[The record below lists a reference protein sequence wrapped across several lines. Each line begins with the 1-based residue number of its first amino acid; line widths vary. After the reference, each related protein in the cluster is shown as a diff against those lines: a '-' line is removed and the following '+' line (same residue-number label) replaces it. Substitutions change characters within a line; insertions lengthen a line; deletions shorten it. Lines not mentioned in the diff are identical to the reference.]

1 MVIGLTGQTG
11 SGKSTLARLLG
22 FESINADEVAHEV
35 LLDPRVKNQLCGRF
49 GQDILDDNGEINR
62 GELAKKAF
70 ANPNSLAML
79 GAITHPAII
88 KEILDRIELLEGRGE
103 KIILL
108 DAPTLF
114 ESGAHKMC
122 SKIIFVTADGQI
134 RKKRIM
140 KRDGLSEQAAELRL
154 RAQKTDDFYKSADYK
169 IINNGDKRELEKSA
183 LSLKETLI
191 KLTEE

>member
-11 SGKSTLARLLG
+11 SGKSTVARLLG

-35 LLDPRVKNQLCGRF
+35 LLDPRVKNELCGRF

-140 KRDGLSEQAAELRL
+140 ERDGLSEQAAELRL

-183 LSLKETLI
+183 LSLKEALI

>member
-11 SGKSTLARLLG
+11 SGKSTVARLLG

-35 LLDPRVKNQLCGRF
+35 LLDPRVKNELCGRF

-79 GAITHPAII
+79 GTITHPAII

-140 KRDGLSEQAAELRL
+140 ERDGLSEQAAELRL
-154 RAQKTDDFYKSADYK
+154 RAQKTDDFYKLADYK

>member
-11 SGKSTLARLLG
+11 SGKSTVARLLG

-35 LLDPRVKNQLCGRF
+35 LLDPRVKNELCGRF

-140 KRDGLSEQAAELRL
+140 ERDGLSDQAAELRL

-183 LSLKETLI
+183 LSLIETLI

>member
-11 SGKSTLARLLG
+11 SGKSTVARLLG

-35 LLDPRVKNQLCGRF
+35 LLDPRVKNELCGRF

-140 KRDGLSEQAAELRL
+140 ERDGLSDQAAELRL

-169 IINNGDKRELEKSA
+169 IINNGDKRELEKST

>member
-11 SGKSTLARLLG
+11 SGKSTVAKLLG

-35 LLDPRVKNQLCGRF
+35 LLDPRVKNELCGRF

-122 SKIIFVTADGQI
+122 SKTIFVTADGQI

-140 KRDGLSEQAAELRL
+140 ERDGLSEQAAELRL

>member
-11 SGKSTLARLLG
+11 SGKSTVARLLG

-35 LLDPRVKNQLCGRF
+35 LLDPRVKNELCGRF

-122 SKIIFVTADGQI
+122 YKIIFVTADGQI

-140 KRDGLSEQAAELRL
+140 ERDGLSEQAAELRL

>member
-11 SGKSTLARLLG
+11 SGKSTVAKLLG

-35 LLDPRVKNQLCGRF
+35 LLDTRVKNELCGRF

-88 KEILDRIELLEGRGE
+88 KEILGRIELLEGLGE

-140 KRDGLSEQAAELRL
+140 ERDGLSEQAAELRL

>member
-11 SGKSTLARLLG
+11 SGKSTVARLLG

-35 LLDPRVKNQLCGRF
+35 LLDPRVKNELCGRF

>member
-11 SGKSTLARLLG
+11 SGKSTVARLLG

-35 LLDPRVKNQLCGRF
+35 LLDTRVKNELCGRF

-140 KRDGLSEQAAELRL
+140 ERDGLSDQAAELRL

>member
-11 SGKSTLARLLG
+11 SGKSTVARLLG

-35 LLDPRVKNQLCGRF
+35 LLDLRVKNELCGRF

-140 KRDGLSEQAAELRL
+140 ERDGLSEQAAELRL

>member
-11 SGKSTLARLLG
+11 SGKSTVARLLG

-35 LLDPRVKNQLCGRF
+35 LLDTRVKNELCGRF

-88 KEILDRIELLEGRGE
+88 KEILGRIELLEGLGE

-140 KRDGLSEQAAELRL
+140 ERDGLSEQAAELRL

-169 IINNGDKRELEKSA
+169 IINNGDKRELEKST

>member
-11 SGKSTLARLLG
+11 SGKSTVARLLG

-35 LLDPRVKNQLCGRF
+35 LLDTRVKNELCGRF

-140 KRDGLSEQAAELRL
+140 ERDGLSEQAAELRL

>member
-11 SGKSTLARLLG
+11 SGKSTVARLLG

-35 LLDPRVKNQLCGRF
+35 LLDPRVKNELCGRF

-140 KRDGLSEQAAELRL
+140 ERDGLSEQGAELRL

>member
-11 SGKSTLARLLG
+11 SGKSTVARLLG

-35 LLDPRVKNQLCGRF
+35 LLDPRVKNELCGRF

-122 SKIIFVTADGQI
+122 SKIIFVTADGHI

-140 KRDGLSEQAAELRL
+140 ERDGLSEQAAELRL